1 MMGESYDVVVVGAGP
16 GGSSV
21 SKNLAQKGLRVL
33 MLEKR
38 QEIGSPKRCGEG
50 LTFSTEKLVGKVPS
64 RCIAQTI
71 NGAKVY
77 APNGKSVLIDFGENM
92 GYVVE
97 RKVFDKWLA
106 FEAVRAGARVRAKAE
121 VTDVIKEDG
130 YVKGVKADIDR
141 KEHTIRSKV
150 VVAADGVESII
161 SRKAGLETTNK
172 LVNLDSGY
180 QYEMAGLNMEDNR
193 KIILY
198 FGNEVAPRGYVW
210 IFPKGDDVANVGIG
224 TAMADR
230 PAKYYLDAFIENN
243 PQIFKKS
250 GIIEVNAGGIPVG
263 GFLENMVLNG
273 FMAVGDAAHQV
284 NPIHG
289 GGLKEATIAG
299 QIAADVISRCM
310 ERNDFSQKALSEYN
324 RIWWNERG
332 KKLKGVEKLRQVTE
346 KLSDKDLNMLAG
358 VLKGNDL
365 IEFSRGNKLTMLA
378 KILMKNPKLI
388 LLARHLV

>member
-1 MMGESYDVVVVGAGP
+1 MNENYDVVVAGAGP

-21 SKNLAQKGLRVL
+21 SKNLARKGVKVL

-50 LTFSTEKLVGKVPS
+50 LTFSTEKIIGKVPS

-71 NGAKVY
+71 NGAKIY
-77 APNGKSVLIDFGENM
+77 SPSGKSVMIDFGENM

-121 VTDVIKEDG
+121 VTDIIKKDG
-130 YVKGVKADIDR
+130 FVKGVTANIDR
-141 KEHTIRSKV
+141 KEHKISSKV

-161 SRKAGLETTNK
+161 SRKAGLETANQ

-180 QYEMAGLNMEDNR
+180 QYEMAGLNMEDNH

-198 FGNEVAPRGYVW
+198 FGTEVAPRGYVW
-210 IFPKGDDVANVGIG
+210 IFPKGRDVANVGIG

-243 PQIFKKS
+243 PKIFGKS

-263 GFLENMVLNG
+263 GFLKNMVLSG
-273 FMAVGDAAHQV
+273 FLAVGDAAHQV

-299 QIAADVISRCM
+299 QIAADVISKCISN
-310 ERNDFSQKALSEYN
+310 NDVSQKALSEYN
-324 RIWWNERG
+324 KRWWEERG
-332 KKLKGVEKLRQVTE
+332 KKLKNVEKLRQVTE
-346 KLSDKDLNMLAG
+346 KLSDKDLNMLAD
-358 VLKGNDL
+358 VLKGDHL
-365 IEFSRGNKLTMLA
+365 IEFSRGNKLAILA
-378 KILMKNPKLI
+378 KILMRNPKLI